1 MRVLSNWTPTHEFSL
16 ELWANRYSVPG
27 PWDTDTARAIRDRL
41 WAGAL
46 DDAAALAQARLEA
59 IHALYQ
65 RLAPAYA
72 A

>member
-1 MRVLSNWTPTHEFSL
+1 MRSRNRAQEFSL
-16 ELWANRYSVPG
+16 ELWASQYGVAG
-27 PWDTDTARAIRDRL
+27 PWERDTAGAIREHL
-41 WAGAL
+41 LAGEIAEATAL
-46 DDAAALAQARLEA
+46 EEARLEA